1 MTIMA
6 LANQKGGVGKT
17 TTAIN
22 LGACLAARGRRVLLV
37 DVDPQ
42 ANATAS
48 LGLSAPPGR
57 SIYEVLIEEATIDEV
72 TLDTMQPS
80 LWLVPSA
87 SDLAGADVELVPAMA
102 REYRLRRALDAAR
115 PAYDMV
121 IIDCPPS
128 LNLLTI
134 NALTAAEQVIV
145 PVQCEYLPLEGL
157 GQLTHTLDL
166 VRRNLNENLHLLGLL
181 LTMFDGRT
189 NLSQQ
194 VAQEVRSHFP
204 NTFQAVIPRSVRLS
218 EAPSYG
224 LPICAYDRMSRGAK
238 AYESLADEV
247 LSMLSS
253 PPDRADGP
261 PPRPGMT
268 VGRRQRS

>member
-1 MTIMA
+1 MTVLA

-48 LGLSAPPGR
+48 LGLAAPPGR
-57 SIYEVLIEEATIDEV
+57 SIYEVLIEETTIDEV
-72 TLDTMQPS
+72 TLDTMQAS
-80 LWLVPSA
+80 LRLVPSA
-87 SDLAGADVELVPAMA
+87 SDLAGADVELVPATA

-166 VRRNLNENLHLLGLL
+166 VRRNLNADLHLLGLL

-224 LPICAYDRMSRGAK
+224 LPICAYDRTSRGAR

-247 LSMLSS
+247 LSMLSGLPDRVDS
-253 PPDRADGP
+253 PPA
-261 PPRPGMT
+261 RPGT
-268 VGRRQRS
+268 TAGRRQR

>member
-1 MTIMA
+1 MTVLA

-37 DVDPQ
+37 DADPQ
-42 ANATAS
+42 ANATAG
-48 LGLSAPPGR
+48 LGLSASPAG
-57 SIYEVLIEEATIDEV
+57 SVYEVLIEEATIDEV
-72 TLDTMQPS
+72 TLDTTQPD
-80 LWLVPSA
+80 LRLVPSA
-87 SDLAGADVELVPAMA
+87 SDLAGAEVELVPAMA
-102 REYRLRRALDAAR
+102 REYRLRRALDTAR
-115 PAYDMV
+115 SAYDV
-121 IIDCPPS
+121 IIIDCPPS
-128 LNLLTI
+128 LSLLTL

-157 GQLTHTLDL
+157 GQLIQTLDL
-166 VRRNLNENLHLLGLL
+166 VRRNLNQNLHILGLL

-204 NTFQAVIPRSVRLS
+204 NTFRAVIPRSVRLS

-224 LPICAYDRMSRGAK
+224 LPICAYDPSSRGAK
-238 AYESLADEV
+238 AYEALADEV
-247 LSMLSS
+247 LSILDKRPNPASGQTS
-253 PPDRADGP
+253 
-261 PPRPGMT
+261 RPGT
-268 VGRRQRS
+268 PVGRRQR

>member
-1 MTIMA
+1 MTVLA

-42 ANATAS
+42 ANATAG
-48 LGLSAPPGR
+48 LGLSAPPAR

-72 TLDTMQPS
+72 TLDTMQS
-80 LWLVPSA
+80 GLRLVPSA
-87 SDLAGADVELVPAMA
+87 SDLAGAEVELVPAMA

-115 PAYDMV
+115 SAYDLV

-128 LNLLTI
+128 MSLLTI

-157 GQLTHTLDL
+157 GQLIQSLEL
-166 VRRNLNENLHLLGLL
+166 VRRNLNQNLHILGLL

-224 LPICAYDRMSRGAK
+224 LPICTYDPASRGAK
-238 AYESLADEV
+238 AYEALADEV
-247 LSMLSS
+247 LSILGNR
-253 PPDRADGP
+253 PTTANE
-261 PPRPGMT
+261 RPGRHGT
-268 VGRRQRS
+268 PAGRRQR